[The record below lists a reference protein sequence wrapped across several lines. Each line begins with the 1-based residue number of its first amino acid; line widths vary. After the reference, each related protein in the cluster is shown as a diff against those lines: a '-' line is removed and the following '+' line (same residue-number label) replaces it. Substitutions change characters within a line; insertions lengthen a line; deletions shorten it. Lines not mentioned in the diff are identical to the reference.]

1 MYFLPLYSSFE
12 GNKILLLLLVIM
24 YMYNHRVYNKIV
36 FKKYK
41 YCVKTVN
48 KLLKNKKWRV
58 IKHELYDY
66 ISILMQKR
74 EN

>member
-1 MYFLPLYSSFE
+1 
-12 GNKILLLLLVIM
+12 M

-48 KLLKNKKWRV
+48 KLLKNKKV
-58 IKHELYDY
+58 VYT
-66 ISILMQKR
+66 
-74 EN
+74 